1 MLFKTY
7 TASSEREALDLAKQ
21 ELGNDIMILE
31 LRRDRGKDLP
41 EGNGQQVILKVGVPP
56 RSMDRRGAINR
67 AHRRGRPLLAAPKSS
82 PVESLPSRDE
92 AEVAELFLLRRQ
104 LRSVKAQLRA
114 ARSCPFL
121 EPFDFCFNLLAEAG
135 TPDHVAEILI
145 MRTEEQLVGMGD
157 ASPVP
162 RSEALAELKRQIS
175 YLFLPQPAKR
185 SRRKPRH
192 RRDGRREVVVVVGP
206 SCAGKT
212 SLSVKLASHQA
223 VYRDRRV
230 GIISTDI
237 FRAGANAGLKSLG
250 KILSVP
256 IIEVR
261 QVDDISRALTNLA
274 KYDVILV
281 DTPGR
286 SPLSKGS
293 LPDLQTQLAVLQ
305 PTETLLVLSA
315 NMALEEL
322 WLFTGLYQG
331 VHPSGLVVTKLDE
344 TSKPGK
350 VLGLVDDSSLP
361 LKYVTAGRAVP
372 HSLAV
377 DVGPAVIKRLPLT
390 VVGG

>member
-7 TASSEREALDLAKQ
+7 TASSEREALDLAKE
-21 ELGNDIMILE
+21 ELGDDIMILE

-41 EGNGQQVILKVGVPP
+41 DGNGQQIILKVGVPP

-67 AHRRGRPLLAAPKSS
+67 ARRRGGPRLTAPRSS
-82 PVESLPSRDE
+82 PVESLPSQDK

-104 LRSVKAQLRA
+104 LRSMKAQLRA

-121 EPFDFCFNLLAEAG
+121 EPFDFCFNLLTEAG

-157 ASPVP
+157 AGSVP

-175 YLFLPQPAKR
+175 YLFPHRPVKQ
-185 SRRKPRH
+185 SRRRQ
-192 RRDGRREVVVVVGP
+192 EVVVVVGP
-206 SCAGKT
+206 SGAGKT
-212 SLSVKLASHQA
+212 SLIVKLASHQA

-250 KILSVP
+250 EILSVP
-256 IIEVR
+256 IIEAR

-331 VHPSGLVVTKLDE
+331 IHPSGLVVTKLDE

-377 DVGPAVIKRLPLT
+377 DVGPAVLKRLPLT
-390 VVGG
+390 TAGG

>member
-21 ELGNDIMILE
+21 ELGNDIMILD

-67 AHRRGRPLLAAPKSS
+67 AHRRGRPRLVAPKSS

-121 EPFDFCFNLLAEAG
+121 EPFDFCFNLLTEAG

-145 MRTEEQLVGMGD
+145 MRAEEQLVGMGD

-185 SRRKPRH
+185 SRRK
-192 RRDGRREVVVVVGP
+192 REVVVVVGP
-206 SCAGKT
+206 SGAGKT
-212 SLSVKLASHQA
+212 SLTVKLASHQA

-331 VHPSGLVVTKLDE
+331 IHPSGLVVTKLDE

>member
-67 AHRRGRPLLAAPKSS
+67 AHRWGRPRLAVPKSS

-121 EPFDFCFNLLAEAG
+121 EPFDFCFNLLTEAG

-162 RSEALAELKRQIS
+162 QSEALAELKRQIS

-185 SRRKPRH
+185 SRRK
-192 RRDGRREVVVVVGP
+192 REVVVVVGP
-206 SCAGKT
+206 SGAGKT
-212 SLSVKLASHQA
+212 SLTVKLASHQA

-230 GIISTDI
+230 AIISTDI

-331 VHPSGLVVTKLDE
+331 IHPSGLVVTKLDE

>member
-21 ELGNDIMILE
+21 ELGSDIMILE

-41 EGNGQQVILKVGVPP
+41 EGNGQQVILKVGVLP
-56 RSMDRRGAINR
+56 RSMDRRGAVNR
-67 AHRRGRPLLAAPKSS
+67 AHRRGRPRLAAPKSS
-82 PVESLPSRDE
+82 PVESLPSRDD

-121 EPFDFCFNLLAEAG
+121 EPFDFCFNLLTEAG

-145 MRTEEQLVGMGD
+145 MHTEEQLVGMGD

-185 SRRKPRH
+185 SRRK
-192 RRDGRREVVVVVGP
+192 REVVVVVGP
-206 SCAGKT
+206 SGAGKT
-212 SLSVKLASHQA
+212 SLTVKLASHQA

-331 VHPSGLVVTKLDE
+331 IHPSGLAVTKLDE

-390 VVGG
+390 VVGD

>member
-1 MLFKTY
+1 
-7 TASSEREALDLAKQ
+7 
-21 ELGNDIMILE
+21 
-31 LRRDRGKDLP
+31 
-41 EGNGQQVILKVGVPP
+41 
-56 RSMDRRGAINR
+56 
-67 AHRRGRPLLAAPKSS
+67 
-82 PVESLPSRDE
+82 
-92 AEVAELFLLRRQ
+92 VAELFLLRRQ

-121 EPFDFCFNLLAEAG
+121 EPFDFCFNLLTETG

-162 RSEALAELKRQIS
+162 RSEALVELKRQIS
-175 YLFLPQPAKR
+175 YFFLPQPAKR
-185 SRRKPRH
+185 SRRK
-192 RRDGRREVVVVVGP
+192 REVVVVVGP
-206 SCAGKT
+206 SGAGKT
-212 SLSVKLASHQA
+212 SLTVKLASHQA

-261 QVDDISRALTNLA
+261 QVDDIARALTNLS

-331 VHPSGLVVTKLDE
+331 IHPSGLVVTKLDE

-361 LKYVTAGRAVP
+361 LKYV
-372 HSLAV
+372 
-377 DVGPAVIKRLPLT
+377 
-390 VVGG
+390 

>member
-1 MLFKTY
+1 M
-7 TASSEREALDLAKQ
+7 
-21 ELGNDIMILE
+21 
-31 LRRDRGKDLP
+31 
-41 EGNGQQVILKVGVPP
+41 
-56 RSMDRRGAINR
+56 
-67 AHRRGRPLLAAPKSS
+67 
-82 PVESLPSRDE
+82 
-92 AEVAELFLLRRQ
+92 
-104 LRSVKAQLRA
+104 KAQLRA

-121 EPFDFCFNLLAEAG
+121 EPFDFCFNLLTEAG

-157 ASPVP
+157 VSPVP

-185 SRRKPRH
+185 SRRK
-192 RRDGRREVVVVVGP
+192 REVVVVVGP
-206 SCAGKT
+206 SGAGKT
-212 SLSVKLASHQA
+212 SLTVKLASHQA

-261 QVDDISRALTNLA
+261 QVDDLSRALTNLA

-331 VHPSGLVVTKLDE
+331 IHPSGLVVTKLDE

-350 VLGLVDDSSLP
+350 VLGLVGDSSLP

>member
-67 AHRRGRPLLAAPKSS
+67 THRRGRTRLAVPKSS

-121 EPFDFCFNLLAEAG
+121 EPFDFCFNLLTEAG
-135 TPDHVAEILI
+135 TPDNVAEILI

-185 SRRKPRH
+185 SRRK
-192 RRDGRREVVVVVGP
+192 REVVVVVGP
-206 SCAGKT
+206 SGAGKT
-212 SLSVKLASHQA
+212 SLTVKLASHQA

-322 WLFTGLYQG
+322 WLFIGLYQG
-331 VHPSGLVVTKLDE
+331 IHPSSLVVTKLDE

-350 VLGLVDDSSLP
+350 VLGLVDDNGLP

-390 VVGG
+390 VVGD

>member
-7 TASSEREALDLAKQ
+7 TASSEREALSQAKE
-21 ELGNDIMILE
+21 ELGEEIMILE
-31 LRRDRGKDLP
+31 LRRDRPKDAP
-41 EGNGQQVILKVGVPP
+41 DGNGQQVILKVGIPP
-56 RSMDRRGAINR
+56 RPMNRSGAPNSIPGW
-67 AHRRGRPLLAAPKSS
+67 ASQRPGAPKSS
-82 PVESLPSRDE
+82 LVKSLPSRDE
-92 AEVAELFLLRRQ
+92 AEFAELFLLRKQ
-104 LRSVKAQLRA
+104 LRDMKAQLRA

-121 EPFDFCFNLLAEAG
+121 EPFDFCFNLLTEAG
-135 TPDHVAEILI
+135 APDHIAEILV

-157 ASPVP
+157 AGSVP

-175 YLFLPQPAKR
+175 YLFPHRPVKQR
-185 SRRKPRH
+185 RRKQ
-192 RRDGRREVVVVVGP
+192 EIVAVVGP
-206 SCAGKT
+206 SGAGKT
-212 SLSVKLASHQA
+212 SLTAKLASHQDI
-223 VYRDRRV
+223 YRDRRV

-237 FRAGANAGLKSLG
+237 FRAGANAGLKSIG

-261 QVDDISRALTNLA
+261 QVDDLSRAVKNLA
-274 KYDVILV
+274 KYDTILV

-322 WLFTGLYQG
+322 WLFIGLYQG
-331 VHPSGLVVTKLDE
+331 IHPSGLVVTKLDE

-350 VLGLVDDSSLP
+350 VLGLVDDNGLP

-372 HSLAV
+372 QSLAIN
-377 DVGPAVIKRLPLT
+377 VGPAVLKRLPLT
-390 VVGG
+390 TMGD